1 MHLPVKLIWSTFLF
15 VEIFSS
21 PTSMFAQQADQTDAT
36 AGTPVQIVVSVEPK
50 HGNEVPT
57 ITQQDVQVYQGH
69 DRRPVT
75 GWVPATGD
83 RAGLALAI
91 LIDDSAGS
99 NFGSQMD
106 DIRAF
111 ITEQAPTTLI
121 AVGYMQNGTVFL
133 AQNFTP
139 DHAAAAKSLRLPQ
152 GLAGAEASPYFSLSD
167 FIKKKWPAD
176 PSVARRE
183 VLMITSGI
191 DAFYGGGY
199 PDPYVDAAIQDAQ
212 CAGVVVFSIYTP
224 ASGHFGHTYW
234 RIYWGQNYLA
244 QLSEETGG
252 ESYYFLGGQAPVAFQ
267 PYLSQT
273 TEKLAHQFLLTFL
286 AKPQN
291 KAGTEQVKLS
301 SEIKSVDLVAQDKV
315 CVSASSQR

>member
-1 MHLPVKLIWSTFLF
+1 MSLRARVVLVIFVAIAFLSCPCF
-15 VEIFSS
+15 VV
-21 PTSMFAQQADQTDAT
+21 AQEGGAA
-36 AGTPVQIVVSVEPK
+36 AGTPVQMVVTVEPK
-50 HGNEVPT
+50 HGNEVPE
-57 ITQQDVQVYQGH
+57 ITQQDVIVNQGR

-75 GWVPATGD
+75 NWIPAAGS
-83 RAGLALAI
+83 RAGLELAI
-91 LIDDSAGS
+91 LIDDESGLS
-99 NFGSQMD
+99 FGSQID

-111 ITEQAPTTLI
+111 IAEQAPTTRI

-133 AQNFTP
+133 AQNFTQ
-139 DHAAAAKSLRLPQ
+139 DHAAAAKALRLPQ

-176 PSVARRE
+176 PSVPRRE

-199 PDPYVDAAIQDAQ
+199 PDPYVDTAIQDAQ

-224 ASGHFGHTYW
+224 AAGHFGHTYW

-273 TEKLAHQFLLTFL
+273 SEKLSHQFLLAFL

-315 CVSASSQR
+315 CVPASSQH